1 MRHAQGEPK
10 TGLMAPLLERLSSLE
25 VAQEAVLRP
34 IEEVGIDLGL
44 EEDELELYGR
54 YKAKVPLRAIDRRRD
69 VAPGKLV
76 AVTAI
81 TPTPTGEGK
90 TTSAIGLV
98 DGLTR
103 SGRRAVVCLREPSVG
118 PVFGIKGGG
127 AGGGRSQLVPMEEL
141 NLHFTGD
148 IHAVGAANNLL
159 AAVIDAQVQHGN
171 ALGVDPSTVTW
182 RRCLDVNDRALRSVI
197 TGLGGKANGAPRETG
212 FDITAASEV
221 MAILAVARDLDDL
234 RKRLSRITV
243 ARTFD
248 GEPVTA
254 GALGAAGS
262 MAVLLKDALKPNLIQ
277 TLEGSPAFVH
287 TGPFANIAHG
297 NSSLV
302 ADMLALRLAD
312 YVVTE
317 SGFGSDMGFEKHV
330 DIVCRIGGLS
340 PSAVVLV
347 ATIQALR
354 HHGNGDL
361 RRGAANL
368 ARHVEIVQGF
378 GFDPVV
384 AVNLF
389 PEDSHSDA
397 ALVRALALE
406 RGAFAAEVVS
416 GFTGGGEG
424 AAALAEAVAAAS
436 ERPPSLRYAYELDD
450 PIELKIEKI
459 ARKVYG
465 AGTVEFAPE
474 ALRTMERFAA
484 EGLHSLPVCLA
495 KTHLSLSHD
504 PGLLNAPEG
513 FTLPVRELRAY
524 TGAGW
529 LVALCGDMM
538 TMPGLSAHPAA
549 LDIDIDID
557 GRTVGLR

>member
-1 MRHAQGEPK
+1 MTTAVEHA
-10 TGLMAPLLERLSSLE
+10 SSLE
-25 VAQEAVLRP
+25 LAQAAVLQP
-34 IEEVGIDLGL
+34 IEDVAADLGL
-44 EEDELELYGR
+44 DEDEFELYGR
-54 YKAKVPLRAIDRRRD
+54 YKAKVSLDAIERRRD
-69 VAPGKLV
+69 VASGKLV

-81 TPTPTGEGK
+81 TPTPAGEGK
-90 TTSAIGLV
+90 TTTAIGLV
-98 DGLTR
+98 DALTR
-103 SGRRAVVCLREPSVG
+103 SGRSAVVCLREPSVG

-127 AGGGRSQLVPMEEL
+127 AGGGRSQLAPMEDL

-159 AAVIDAQVQHGN
+159 AAVIDAHIQHGDEL
-171 ALGVDPSTVTW
+171 AIEPRSVTW

-197 TGLGGKANGAPRETG
+197 TGLGGKVNGIPRWTG

-234 RKRLSRITV
+234 RERLSRITV
-243 ARTFD
+243 GRSFD

-262 MAVLLKDALKPNLIQ
+262 MAVLLKEALKPNLIQ
-277 TLEGSPAFVH
+277 TLEGSPALVH
-287 TGPFANIAHG
+287 AGPFANIAHG

-302 ADMLALRLAD
+302 ADILALRLAD

-317 SGFGSDMGFEKHV
+317 SGFGADTGFEKHV
-330 DIVCRIGGLS
+330 DIVCREGGLR

-347 ATIQALR
+347 ATVRALR
-354 HHGNGDL
+354 HHGDGDI

-368 ARHVEIVQGF
+368 ARHIEIVRGF

-389 PEDSHSDA
+389 PEDSRDDVE
-397 ALVRALALE
+397 LVRTLALE
-406 RGAFAAEVVS
+406 HGAFAAEPAS
-416 GFTGGGEG
+416 GFTHGGGG

-436 ERPPSLRYAYELDD
+436 EATPSLRYAYELDD
-450 PIELKIEKI
+450 PIPLKIEKV
-459 ARKVYG
+459 ACRVYG
-465 AGTVEFAPE
+465 AAAVEFSQDA
-474 ALRTMERFAA
+474 RRSMERFAA
-484 EGLHSLPVCLA
+484 ERLDLLPVCLA

-504 PGLLNAPEG
+504 PALLNAPEG

-529 LVALCGDMM
+529 LVAICGDMM

-549 LDIDIDID
+549 LDIDIDTD

>member
-1 MRHAQGEPK
+1 MSH
-10 TGLMAPLLERLSSLE
+10 LFERLSSLQ
-25 VAQEAVLRP
+25 VAQAALLRP
-34 IEEVGIDLGL
+34 IEDVGADLGL
-44 EEDELELYGR
+44 DEEELELYGR
-54 YKAKVPLRAIDRRRD
+54 YKAKVPLSAIDRRRD

-81 TPTPTGEGK
+81 TPTPAGEGK
-90 TTSAIGLV
+90 TTTAIGLV

-103 SGRRAVVCLREPSVG
+103 SGRHAVVCLREPSVG

-127 AGGGRSQLVPMEEL
+127 SGGGRSQLVPMEDV

-159 AAVIDAQVQHGN
+159 AAVIDAHMQHGN
-171 ALGVDPSTVTW
+171 ALGIDPSTVTW

-221 MAILAVARDLDDL
+221 MAILAVAGGLDDL
-234 RKRLSRITV
+234 RGRLSRITV
-243 ARTFD
+243 ARTRD

-277 TLEGSPAFVH
+277 TIEGSPAFVH

-302 ADMLALRLAD
+302 ADVLALRLAD

-330 DIVCRIGGLS
+330 DIVCRIGGLT

-354 HHGNGDL
+354 HHGKGDL

-368 ARHVEIVQGF
+368 ARHIEIVQGF
-378 GFDPVV
+378 GFEPVV

-389 PEDSHSDA
+389 PDDSQRDA
-397 ALVRALALE
+397 GLVRALALE
-406 RGAFAAEVVS
+406 HGAFAAEAVS
-416 GFTGGGEG
+416 GFTRGGEG

-436 ERPPSLRYAYELDD
+436 ERAPSLRYAYELDD
-450 PIELKIEKI
+450 PIQLKIEKV
-459 ARKVYG
+459 ARQVYG
-465 AGTVEFAPE
+465 AGAVEFAPE
-474 ALRTMERFAA
+474 ALRTIERLAA
-484 EGLHSLPVCLA
+484 EGLRPLPVCLA

-504 PGLLNAPEG
+504 AALLNAPQG

-529 LVALCGDMM
+529 IVALCGDLM

>member
-1 MRHAQGEPK
+1 MASVLEP
-10 TGLMAPLLERLSSLE
+10 ASSLE
-25 VAQEAVLRP
+25 VAQAAVLRP
-34 IEEVGIDLGL
+34 IEDVGADLGL
-44 EEDELELYGR
+44 GEDELELYGR
-54 YKAKVPLRAIDRRRD
+54 FKAKVPLSAIERRRE
-69 VAPGKLV
+69 VASGKLV
-76 AVTAI
+76 TVTAI
-81 TPTPTGEGK
+81 TPTPAGEGK
-90 TTSAIGLV
+90 TTTAIGLA

-127 AGGGRSQLVPMEEL
+127 AGGGRSQVAPMEDL

-159 AAVIDAQVQHGN
+159 AAIIDAHLHNGN
-171 ALGVDPSTVTW
+171 ALEIDAATVTW

-197 TGLGGKANGAPRETG
+197 TGLGGKANGVPRETG
-212 FDITAASEV
+212 FAITAASEV

-234 RKRLSRITV
+234 RDRLGRITV

-254 GALGAAGS
+254 EALGAAGS

-277 TLEGSPAFVH
+277 TLEGSPALVH
-287 TGPFANIAHG
+287 TGLFANIAHG
-297 NSSLV
+297 NRSLV
-302 ADMLALRLAD
+302 ADILALGVAD

-330 DIVCRIGGLS
+330 DIVCRVGGLT

-347 ATIQALR
+347 ATVRALK
-354 HHGNGDL
+354 HHGKGDL

-368 ARHVEIVQGF
+368 ARHIEIVRGF

-389 PEDSHSDA
+389 PEDSNHDVE
-397 ALVRALALE
+397 LVRELALE
-406 RGAFAAEVVS
+406 RGAFAAEAAS
-416 GFTGGGEG
+416 GFTRGGEG
-424 AAALAEAVAAAS
+424 TAALAEAVAAAS
-436 ERPPSLRYAYELDD
+436 RRPPSLRYAYELDD
-450 PIELKIEKI
+450 LISLKIAKI
-459 ARKVYG
+459 ARQVYRARG
-465 AGTVEFAPE
+465 VDFAPE

-484 EGLHSLPVCLA
+484 EGLDRLPVCLA

-504 PGLLNAPEG
+504 PTLLNAAEG

-529 LVALCGDMM
+529 VVALCGDL
-538 TMPGLSAHPAA
+538 TMPGLSAHPAT
-549 LDIDIDID
+549 LDIDIDIDID